1 MGHAGGLGNVHADH
15 VLKQLHKAVGTAGVE
30 LLGGLCTLRQIAG
43 ARGDP
48 LFEVLVV
55 DEILHRAPLKL
66 AKTGLPQIVHRKLV
80 GSPGEQDV
88 GGLHRTQQ
96 GGGENSIYLR
106 VGEPLLQVSQLGAAL
121 VAQGQV
127 GAAADVQAL
136 QVARR
141 YAVADEMKLEGFH
154 GSHLFWFKITDGA

>member
-1 MGHAGGLGNVHADH
+1 M
-15 VLKQLHKAVGTAGVE
+15 E
-30 LLGGLCTLRQIAG
+30 LLGGLCALRQIAG

-48 LFEVLVV
+48 LFKVLVV
-55 DEILHRAPLKL
+55 HELLYGAALKL

-80 GSPGEQDV
+80 GSPGKQDV
-88 GGLHRTQQ
+88 GGFHRTQQ
-96 GGGENSIYLR
+96 RGGKHGVYLR
-106 VGEPLLQVSQLGAAL
+106 IGEPLLQVSQLGASL

-136 QVARR
+136 QVARG

-154 GSHLFWFKITDGA
+154 GSHLFWFKITDEA

>member
-1 MGHAGGLGNVHADH
+1 M
-15 VLKQLHKAVGTAGVE
+15 E
-30 LLGGLCTLRQIAG
+30 LLGGLCALRQIAG

-48 LFEVLVV
+48 FFEVLVLH
-55 DEILHRAPLKL
+55 ELLHRSALKL
-66 AKTGLPQIVHRKLV
+66 AKAGLPQIVHRKLV
-80 GSPGEQDV
+80 GGPGEQDV

-96 GGGENSIYLR
+96 GGRENSIYLR
-106 VGEPLLQVSQLGAAL
+106 VGEPLLQVSQLGASL

-127 GAAADVQAL
+127 SAAADVQAL
-136 QVARR
+136 QVARG

>member
-15 VLKQLHKAVGTAGVE
+15 VLKQLHQAVGAAGVE
-30 LLGGLCTLRQIAG
+30 LLGGLCALRQIAG
-43 ARGDP
+43 TRGDP
-48 LFEVLVV
+48 LFEVLVLHKF
-55 DEILHRAPLKL
+55 LHRSALKL
-66 AKTGLPQIVHRKLV
+66 AKAGFPQIVHRKLV

-96 GGGENSIYLR
+96 RGGK
-106 VGEPLLQVSQLGAAL
+106 
-121 VAQGQV
+121 QGQV

-136 QVARR
+136 QVARG

>member
-15 VLKQLHKAVGTAGVE
+15 VLKQLHKAVGAAGVE
-30 LLGGLCTLRQIAG
+30 LLGGLCALRQIAG
-43 ARGDP
+43 TRGDP
-48 LFEVLVV
+48 LFEVLVLHKL
-55 DEILHRAPLKL
+55 LHRSALKL
-66 AKTGLPQIVHRKLV
+66 AKAGFPQIVHRKLV

-96 GGGENSIYLR
+96 RRGKHGVYLR
-106 VGEPLLQVSQLGAAL
+106 VGEPLLQVSQLGASL

-136 QVARR
+136 QVARG
-141 YAVADEMKLEGFH
+141 YAVADEMKFEGFH

>member
-30 LLGGLCTLRQIAG
+30 LLGGLCALRQIAG

-66 AKTGLPQIVHRKLV
+66 AKTGLPQVVHRKLV

-106 VGEPLLQVSQLGAAL
+106 VGEPLLQVGKLRTAL

-127 GAAADVQAL
+127 SAAADIQAL
-136 QVARR
+136 QVARSH
-141 YAVADEMKLEGFH
+141 AVADEMKLEGFH
-154 GSHLFWFKITDGA
+154 GSHLFWFRITDGA